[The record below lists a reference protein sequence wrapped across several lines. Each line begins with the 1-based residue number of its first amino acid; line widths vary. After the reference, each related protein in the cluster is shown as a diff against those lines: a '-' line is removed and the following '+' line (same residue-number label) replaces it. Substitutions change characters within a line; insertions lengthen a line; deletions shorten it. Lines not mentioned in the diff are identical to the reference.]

1 MKELLEK
8 KIIQPSTSPWA
19 SPVVV
24 VDKKDG
30 NMRLCRLQRTECKD
44 LPGCLSY
51 ATITDILESLKGAKV
66 FSTLDLKSGYWQME
80 MEQSSVEKTAFWTAS
95 GLYEFLCL
103 PFGLKNSAASFQR
116 LMEHVLRE
124 HKNKFC
130 MVYIDD
136 IVVYSP
142 SISTH
147 IYIYRKCLPVFKKLV
162 CLLYEEMQFH
172 QDITD
177 ISRAHHLCRWS
188 QMESGE
194 ISAVQSFPVPT
205 SVKEVQRFLGLSGWY
220 HRFIKNFSE
229 KAAPLHALKKKGAK
243 WIWSEECQ
251 RASETIKEDLISAP
265 VLISPDFNRALKSR
279 QMPVSMVRGSVNSRR
294 RRTRRVVA
302 YASRLLREQRKH
314 TLPQKKSV

>member
-19 SPVVV
+19 SPAVV

-30 NMRLCRLQRTECKD
+30 NMRLCVDYRGLNAKTYLDAYPMPQ
-44 LPGCLSY
+44 
-51 ATITDILESLKGAKV
+51 ITDILESLKGAKV
-66 FSTLDLKSGYWQME
+66 FSTLALKSGYWQME

-147 IYIYRKCLPVFKKLV
+147 ILHLQKVFACLQKAGLSLNMKKCNFIKTSLTFLGHIISADGVK
-162 CLLYEEMQFH
+162 
-172 QDITD
+172 TD
-177 ISRAHHLCRWS
+177 P
-188 QMESGE
+188 EK

-229 KAAPLHALKKKGAK
+229 KAAPLHALKKKGEK
-243 WIWSEECQ
+243 WIWSEE
-251 RASETIKEDLISAP
+251 
-265 VLISPDFNRALKSR
+265 
-279 QMPVSMVRGSVNSRR
+279 
-294 RRTRRVVA
+294 
-302 YASRLLREQRKH
+302 
-314 TLPQKKSV
+314 